1 MLQAPVVARSTHFVV
16 HHQAQPASSP
26 TRQRPGQVVQGFS
39 TELNPQN
46 PQTVDNSADM
56 KAVMAVLGVMVP
68 KRHAK
73 RAVTRNLVKRLVR
86 SVWQVQFRSYPQP
99 QNDVAG
105 PQGARLQGTWLVRLR
120 QPIHR
125 NNFPSASSDALRNTL
140 HAELL
145 GLLTQMQTQAQAQPA
160 RVAAP

>member
-26 TRQRPGQVVQGFS
+26 TRQLPAQVVQGFS

-46 PQTVDNSADM
+46 PQTVDNSDVTVGAM
-56 KAVMAVLGVMVP
+56 GVLGVMVP

-73 RAVTRNLVKRLVR
+73 RAVTRNLIKRLVH
-86 SVWQVQFRSYPQP
+86 SVWRAQAQP
-99 QNDVAG
+99 QHGVAG
-105 PQGARLQGTWLVRLR
+105 LRGPHLQGTWLVRLR